1 MYESKESKSASI
13 AAKRNNRRAAGN
25 HSQLVRQ
32 YYSVFVAAW
41 RGRRQSGTPVRK
53 SHEVQFLPAVLELQD
68 TPVSP
73 APRIVLWVLICLVTI
88 SIVWACLGKVDV
100 VAVGVGKV
108 IASGRTKVIQP
119 SETAVIKSV
128 RVNEGDTVKAGDVL
142 IILDP
147 TTAKADVERLQNEL
161 VAARIDS
168 ERANAMLY
176 AIDNRRP
183 PFFRSQAFS
192 DLTAVDLESA
202 AQWLRGQYD
211 EFASSVQLAEA
222 EIGQRQADIATSQQ
236 QLASYRRALPIAV
249 KLADDY
255 QRLLQKQYIA
265 RHAYFEKEQA
275 RLEIE
280 RQITFQASSVAQ
292 AVAAKREAERR
303 RDGVI
308 AQARRTSLDLLH
320 QADLKIAGLT
330 QELSK
335 AQFQSNRTI
344 LTSPVDGVVQQIAT
358 HTVGGVVTP
367 AQQLMLVVPTDQIME
382 VEAILENKDVG
393 FIHPGQPVSVKL
405 DTFTFTKYGVLGGVV
420 GSVSADAIE
429 DEKRGLVYKARIQLT
444 SASFMVNGK
453 EVKVSPGM
461 SVTAEVKTDERRIIE
476 YFLSPLQQY
485 KNESIRER

>member
-1 MYESKESKSASI
+1 MQDPIESKSTGIPS
-13 AAKRNNRRAAGN
+13 KRHHRSAGRGQD
-25 HSQLVRQ
+25 QLVRQ
-32 YYSVFVAAW
+32 YYRVFVAAW
-41 RGRRQSGTPVRK
+41 RGRRDTDTPIRK
-53 SHEVQFLPAVLELQD
+53 IHEIQFLPAVLELQD

-73 APRIVLWVLICLVTI
+73 TPRIALWLLVCLITI
-88 SIVWACLGKVDV
+88 SLLWACIGKVDV

-108 IASGRTKVIQP
+108 IATGRTKVIQP

-128 RVNEGDTVKAGDVL
+128 TVNEGDTVKAGDVL

-161 VAARIDS
+161 IAARIDS
-168 ERANAMLY
+168 ARANAMLV
-176 AIDNRRP
+176 AIENRRP
-183 PFFRSQAFS
+183 PNFSSQAIS
-192 DLTAVDLESA
+192 NLTAVDLESA
-202 AQWLRGQYD
+202 AQWLRGQYE
-211 EFASSVQLAEA
+211 EFATSVQLAEA

-280 RQITFQASSVAQ
+280 RQIAFQASSVAQ

-308 AQARRTSLDLLH
+308 AQARRTILDLLH

-335 AQFQSNRTI
+335 AQFQRSRTI

-367 AQQLMLVVPTDQIME
+367 AQQLMLVVPTDQVME

-393 FIHPGQPVSVKL
+393 FIHPGQAVSVKL
-405 DTFTFTKYGVLGGVV
+405 DTFTFTKYGVLSGIV

-444 SASFMVNGK
+444 SNSFMVNGN

-485 KNESIRER
+485 KDESIRER